1 MQGTLSELRNMAV
14 SQDLVERLTMA
25 YVKVARDAYVNAGST
40 AKQKTASVQLA
51 LNPRNLAERT
61 RFLVVELA
69 KDATDAELIKA
80 AETAFQVYVATF
92 PNEVVA

>member
-1 MQGTLSELRNMAV
+1 MNGTLSELRNLAV

-25 YVKVARDAYVNAGST
+25 YVRVARTAYANAQST
-40 AKQKTASVQLA
+40 AKQKRASVQLA
-51 LNPRNLAERT
+51 LNPRDLAEKT

-69 KDATDAELIKA
+69 KDDSDAELIKA

-92 PNEVVA
+92 PDEVV